1 MTYIKPELTQS
12 ATALSTIQSSQEK
25 PGTINPDAG
34 VPHMLGTASAYEA
47 DE

>member
-1 MTYIKPELTQS
+1 MKYTKPELRRLD
-12 ATALSTIQSSQEK
+12 TALGAIQSSTEK

-34 VPHMLGTASAYEA
+34 VPHMLGTPSAYEA